1 MELVLPSTMSK
12 FLDRQITIDE
22 KRFSPYQLT
31 RSAMTTAQRPGPRR
45 VRLRHC
51 HLVAPVGRVLAL
63 VALSQV
69 WRLSASQPAFLRG
82 RGGS

>member
-1 MELVLPSTMSK
+1 MQGSVEALP
-12 FLDRQITIDE
+12 
-22 KRFSPYQLT
+22 
-31 RSAMTTAQRPGPRR
+31 PRG
-45 VRLRHC
+45 
-51 HLVAPVGRVLAL
+51 APVGRVLAL